1 MGFLDHSSS
10 NIIVDAVLTD
20 VGRQFLARN
29 DGSFSIVKFAFADDE
44 VDYTI
49 IEKFGRVI
57 GKEKIEKNT
66 PVFEAQ
72 TNAGLA
78 LKYKNVS
85 VSNPNLVRMPNISLT
100 AGSSST
106 TSNLLSMKLNSV
118 DSTKFVTF
126 TQQITGEPTIDVD
139 LRDQEFMVKI
149 PNMFLQIAGATPG
162 YVDRDGIAYYTIV
175 RNPTTTA
182 AGGSIVGF
190 TLALKSITST
200 QFLIYGLSTDKTI
213 INAVG
218 SVTGLQ
224 SGAVSDFV
232 ISISS

>member
-20 VGRQFLARN
+20 TGRQFLARN
-29 DGSFSIVKFAFADDE
+29 DGSFSIIKFAFADDE
-44 VDYTI
+44 IDYTI

-66 PVFEAQ
+66 PIFEAQ

-106 TSNLLSMKLNSV
+106 TSNLISMKLNSV
-118 DSTKFVTF
+118 DSTRFVTF

-149 PNMFLQIAGATPG
+149 PNMFLQVAGATG
-162 YVDRDGIAYYTIV
+162 QVDRDGIAYYTIV
-175 RNPTTTA
+175 RNPTTTT

-190 TLALKSITST
+190 TLELKSITST

-218 SVTGLQ
+218 SMTGLQ

-232 ISISS
+232 VSISA

>member
-20 VGRQFLARN
+20 TGRQFLARN
-29 DGSFSIVKFAFADDE
+29 DGSFSIIKFAFADDE
-44 VDYTI
+44 IDYTI

-66 PVFEAQ
+66 PIFEAQ

-106 TSNLLSMKLNSV
+106 TSNLISMKLNSV

-149 PNMFLQIAGATPG
+149 PNMFLQVAGATG
-162 YVDRDGIAYYTIV
+162 QVDRDGIAYYTIV

-190 TLALKSITST
+190 TLELKSITST

-232 ISISS
+232 V

>member
-1 MGFLDHSSS
+1 MGFLDHASS

-20 VGRQFLARN
+20 TGRQFLAKN
-29 DGSFSIVKFAFADDE
+29 DGSFSIIKFAFADDE
-44 VDYTI
+44 IDYSI
-49 IEKFGRVI
+49 IKKFGRVI

-66 PVFEAQ
+66 PIFEAQ

-85 VSNPNLVRMPNISLT
+85 VSNPNLVRLPHIFLT
-100 AGSSST
+100 AGSSSS
-106 TSNLLSMKLNSV
+106 SNNLISMKLNSV
-118 DSTKFVTF
+118 DATKSVTF

-149 PNMFLQIAGATPG
+149 PNIFLQIAGATG
-162 YVDRDGIAYYTIV
+162 TVDRDGVAYYTIT
-175 RNPTTTA
+175 RNPTTTS

-190 TLALKSITST
+190 TLELKSITST

-232 ISISS
+232 ISISA

>member
-20 VGRQFLARN
+20 TGRQFLARN
-29 DGSFSIVKFAFADDE
+29 DGSFSIIKFAFADDE
-44 VDYTI
+44 IDYTI

-66 PVFEAQ
+66 PIFEAQ

-106 TSNLLSMKLNSV
+106 TSNLISMKLNSV

-149 PNMFLQIAGATPG
+149 PNMFLQVAGATGP
-162 YVDRDGIAYYTIV
+162 VDRDGIAYYTIV

-190 TLALKSITST
+190 TLELKSITST

-232 ISISS
+232 VSISA